1 MAAVDG
7 APGGA
12 MVRMQ
17 AADGFAFEGFEV
29 PAVGARRGGVVI
41 LQEIFGVTAQLQG
54 VARHYAAQGFD
65 ALVPALYDRAGPN
78 TIVPFAEA
86 DRGREIMNG
95 LDKAKTLLDIE
106 ASIRHMERGQGVS
119 LIGFCWG
126 GGLALRCAGEFALK
140 ASVAFYGTA
149 LAAHL
154 EALAKQGKAVR
165 CPMQFH
171 FGGTDPNS
179 PPEVIETV
187 RKAVPGADIHIYQ
200 AGHAF
205 ANEARANVY
214 VQAAGELAHQRT
226 LDFLML
232 AHRG

>member
-1 MAAVDG
+1 
-7 APGGA
+7 

-17 AADGFAFEGFEV
+17 AADGFAFGGFEV
-29 PAVGARRGGVVI
+29 PAAGPRRGGVVI
-41 LQEIFGVTAQLQG
+41 LQEIFGVTEQLKG

-65 ALVPALYDRAGPN
+65 ALVPALYDRAAPD

-95 LDKAKTLLDIE
+95 LDKAKTLLDIG
-106 ASIRHMERGQGVS
+106 AAIAHLERGQGVS
-119 LIGFCWG
+119 LLGFCWG
-126 GGLALRCAGEFALK
+126 GGLALRCAGEFSLR

-154 EALAKQGKAVR
+154 EALAAQGMAVR

-171 FGGTDPNS
+171 FGATDPNS
-179 PPEVIETV
+179 PPAVIETV
-187 RKAVPGADIHIYQ
+187 RKALPAADIHLYQ

-214 VQAAGELAHQRT
+214 VKEAGELAHQRT
-226 LDFLML
+226 LDFLRR
-232 AHRG
+232 AHA